1 MAAHSYIASCERSAL
16 QENIHDC
23 SIVVL
28 CQYALLSISCHAQV
42 QFGMNMK
49 VDLMQFQYGQL
60 SQTYMY
66 NWHVILWILLNHDQT
81 DSVDNSSAVT
91 STELQQVQSPL
102 RLENRFA
109 DILTGD
115 IWSIQLKCCPKV
127 LIISWYQKPFLF
139 ILM

>member
-1 MAAHSYIASCERSAL
+1 MAAHSYIASCERGAL

-42 QFGMNMK
+42 QLGMNMK

-66 NWHVILWILLNHDQT
+66 NWHVMLWILLNHD
-81 DSVDNSSAVT
+81 
-91 STELQQVQSPL
+91 
-102 RLENRFA
+102 
-109 DILTGD
+109 
-115 IWSIQLKCCPKV
+115 
-127 LIISWYQKPFLF
+127 
-139 ILM
+139 